1 MRVLLRTLLLL
12 PLLPGIALVLL
23 LAISLRVMCRD
34 LMRERPCAAL

>member
-1 MRVLLRTLLLL
+1 MRLVLRTVLLL
-12 PLLPGIALVLL
+12 PLLPGIAIVLL